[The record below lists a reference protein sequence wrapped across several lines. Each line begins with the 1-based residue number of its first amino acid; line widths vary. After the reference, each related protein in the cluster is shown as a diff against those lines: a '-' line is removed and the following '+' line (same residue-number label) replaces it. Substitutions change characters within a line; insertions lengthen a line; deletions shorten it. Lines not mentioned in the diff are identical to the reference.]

1 MTKYEV
7 QIPFAGYVV
16 MTVEAD
22 SEADAIDK
30 AFGAEL
36 TMKPDVDVVQPEGVS
51 DVSAEEWSFF
61 EVITEGNVF
70 HGPLNRA
77 SAEEIEE

>member
-36 TMKPDVDVVQPEGVS
+36 TMRPDDKQPDGVS
-51 DVSAEEWSFF
+51 DVFVEDWSLF
-61 EVITEGNVF
+61 EAITEGNVF
-70 HGPLNRA
+70 HGPLNEA
-77 SAEEIEE
+77 NAQEIEE